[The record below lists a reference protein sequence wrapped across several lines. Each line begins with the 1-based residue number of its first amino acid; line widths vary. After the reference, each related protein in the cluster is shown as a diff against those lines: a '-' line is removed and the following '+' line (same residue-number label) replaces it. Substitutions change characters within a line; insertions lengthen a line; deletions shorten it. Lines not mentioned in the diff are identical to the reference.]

1 MMKQAIGLMD
11 QDASEDYIQQKIA
24 GINSEI
30 KKYTGICPISLQKG
44 LVTCNNLR
52 QKYGSWE

>member
-30 KKYTGICPISLQKG
+30 KKYKWNMPYFSTKRVS
-44 LVTCNNLR
+44 
-52 QKYGSWE
+52 YM